1 MQFEFGF
8 VAGTCFF
15 FALHALIGF
24 EAQSLVVVA
33 ATCAS
38 EVFADEPRP
47 TPCGSFSLVQDL
59 ANLGFP
65 LIFFQGLPCR
75 SVQHAGAYKLMFS
88 NQWI

>member
-15 FALHALIGF
+15 FGLHALIGF

-47 TPCGSFSLVQDL
+47 TLRELQSGSFS
-59 ANLGFP
+59 

>member
-47 TPCGSFSLVQDL
+47 TP
-59 ANLGFP
+59 
-65 LIFFQGLPCR
+65 
-75 SVQHAGAYKLMFS
+75 AGASVWYRILQTSVFP
-88 NQWI
+88 